1 MINYQIFMDDLKLLG
16 KRESQVESLENTVH
30 TMSKDLEWSLV
41 LKNARC
47 WFWIEL
53 RWLDV
58 KDLATQQENN
68 K

>member
-1 MINYQIFMDDLKLLG
+1 MLCLSGFELYSRWVPLN
-16 KRESQVESLENTVH
+16 VH

-41 LKNARC
+41 FKNAGC
-47 WFWIEL
+47 WFWREL

>member
-1 MINYQIFMDDLKLLG
+1 MDDLKLFG
-16 KRESQVESLENTVH
+16 KSESQVESPVNTVH
-30 TMSKDLEWSLV
+30 TMSKDLEWV
-41 LKNARC
+41 FKNAGC
-47 WFWIEL
+47 WFWREL

>member
-16 KRESQVESLENTVH
+16 KKESQVESLVNTVH
-30 TMSKDLEWSLV
+30 TMSKDLEWV
-41 LKNARC
+41 FKNAGC
-47 WFWIEL
+47 WLWREL

-58 KDLATQQENN
+58 KDLASQQG

>member
-1 MINYQIFMDDLKLLG
+1 MINHQIFMDDLKLLG
-16 KRESQVESLENTVH
+16 KRESQEESLVNTVH
-30 TMSKDLEWSLV
+30 TMSKDLEWV
-41 LKNARC
+41 FENARC
-47 WFWIEL
+47 WFWREL